1 MYCSQ
6 CGKPAQGKFCCYCG
20 APLVVPSFGGDAVA
34 VATAPEPVG
43 NWENECRYEALVQIP
58 HIRATIERHAGM
70 AKKKITGEEFLK
82 MSEKL
87 SEKFV
92 SSTHPSVYMAVTLV
106 QPLTGKLG
114 IKTGKERMEMIEAPI
129 GRVMFRLLC
138 SMARNGQ
145 PLRHVKQAEDGCEFD
160 AVLPSDMWA
169 LEGELVTTVRRQ
181 GPRTEVAS
189 AASIK
194 GQLIDW
200 GKSRRCLDALF
211 ADLRLD
217 PG

>member
-1 MYCSQ
+1 
-6 CGKPAQGKFCCYCG
+6 
-20 APLVVPSFGGDAVA
+20 
-34 VATAPEPVG
+34 
-43 NWENECRYEALVQIP
+43 
-58 HIRATIERHAGM
+58 
-70 AKKKITGEEFLK
+70 
-82 MSEKL
+82 
-87 SEKFV
+87 
-92 SSTHPSVYMAVTLV
+92 
-106 QPLTGKLG
+106 
-114 IKTGKERMEMIEAPI
+114 
-129 GRVMFRLLC
+129 MFRLLC

-169 LEGELVTTVRRQ
+169 LEGDLVTTVRRQ
-181 GPRTEVAS
+181 GIRTEVAS

-200 GKSRRCLDALF
+200 GKSRRCLDTLF

>member
-1 MYCSQ
+1 M
-6 CGKPAQGKFCCYCG
+6 G
-20 APLVVPSFGGDAVA
+20 APFPDAGVA
-34 VATAPEPVG
+34 VATSPEPAG
-43 NWENECRYEALVQIP
+43 NWENEVRYEALVQIP

-70 AKKKITGEEFLK
+70 AKKRITGEEFLK
-82 MSEKL
+82 MGEKL

-92 SSTHPSVYMAVTLV
+92 SSTNPPLYMVVTMV
-106 QPLTGKLG
+106 QPLTAKLG
-114 IKTGKERMEMIEAPI
+114 IKTGKERMAVIDAPI

-138 SMARNGQ
+138 SMARNGH
-145 PLRHVKQAEDGCEFD
+145 PLRHVKQATDGCEFD

-169 LEGELVTTVRRQ
+169 LEGELITTVRRQ
-181 GPRTEVAS
+181 GTRTEVA
-189 AASIK
+189 AAAAIK

-200 GKSRRCLDALF
+200 GKSRRCLDELF